1 MQNLLEKENLLLRNK
16 NERNLQHNADVNYKN
31 SNFLSG
37 EIFIPYNKT
46 FKMPKNQ
53 INEFVPGFCRT

>member
-16 NERNLQHNADVNYKN
+16 NERNLQHNADVNCKN
-31 SNFLSG
+31 SNFLPS
-37 EIFIPYNKT
+37 EIFIPYNRT

-53 INEFVPGFCRT
+53 INKYVPGFSRT

>member
-37 EIFIPYNKT
+37 EIFIPYNKA

-53 INEFVPGFCRT
+53 INEFVPGFSRT